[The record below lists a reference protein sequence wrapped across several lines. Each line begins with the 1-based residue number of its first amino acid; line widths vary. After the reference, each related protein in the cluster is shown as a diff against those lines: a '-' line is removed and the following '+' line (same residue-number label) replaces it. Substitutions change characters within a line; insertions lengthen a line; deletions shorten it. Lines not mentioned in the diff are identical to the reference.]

1 MATLSITDITSTTV
15 WIKITGVSSGDTIRV
30 FVRLADVP
38 SDITYN
44 KEDLE
49 ATSSTFKL
57 KIDGLEPDTDYKINF
72 KVNGG
77 NWLGSQDFKTKSEAQ
92 RPWDWAWWSTIK
104 QGGKIGLSAGE
115 WNEFT
120 NRINEF
126 RLYQGLSEYDFT
138 YVSRGDPISASVVNE
153 AYYAIQSLSGHG
165 SLPSR
170 ARSGRAITA
179 AFFNDLKDALNYVD

>member
-1 MATLSITDITSTTV
+1 MATLTITDITSTTI

-57 KIDGLEPDTDYKINF
+57 KIDGLEPDTNYKINF

-77 NWLGSQDFKTKSEAQ
+77 NWLGSQDFTTKSEAQ
-92 RPWDWAWWSTIK
+92 RPWNWAWWSTIK

-138 YVSRGDPISASVVNE
+138 HVSRGDPISASVVNE
-153 AYYAIQSLSGHG
+153 AYYAIRSISGHG
-165 SLPSR
+165 SLPSA
-170 ARSGRAITA
+170 ARSGNPITA
-179 AFFNDLKDALNYVD
+179 SFFIDLQYALNDIS